1 MAENIYR
8 KTGPDTFEPVDL
20 QDRTAKRLKMDQSQL
35 GLRFDEIPIGAHFG
49 VAPSIVRVHA
59 TAAVET
65 PTGPDAGTY
74 HTVTAN
80 ENALRRV
87 LCLLHQLAEQ
97 GNTTTE
103 LKSATRYLEKL
114 YRIEAATPAVEQLPD
129 RKPSKPKLRIIDGG
143 KQ

>member
-59 TAAVET
+59 TAAVENADRTRRRNLPHRNRQRKCTAASALSFT
-65 PTGPDAGTY
+65 PTSRAGEHY
-74 HTVTAN
+74 NRAEISN
-80 ENALRRV
+80 PLLRET
-87 LCLLHQLAEQ
+87 LQ
-97 GNTTTE
+97 
-103 LKSATRYLEKL
+103 
-114 YRIEAATPAVEQLPD
+114 D
-129 RKPSKPKLRIIDGG
+129 
-143 KQ
+143 